1 MNKYID
7 ADKLTAQIKGIIA
20 AVETKKHPDVLGSME
35 QCLAASEVE
44 ALSLALDCIK
54 ELQQEQPKVDFEE
67 EWDKFEDWM
76 ESYNRGDYPTC
87 YSPKQIAR
95 HFYELGLNARKED

>member
-20 AVETKKHPDVLGSME
+20 AVETKKHPDVLGGME

-54 ELQQEQPKVDFEE
+54 ELQQEQADADLKMVVRLDNIVMNMVGEG
-67 EWDKFEDWM
+67 
-76 ESYNRGDYPTC
+76 YNNGYKTRP
-87 YSPKQIAR
+87 
-95 HFYELGLNARKED
+95 FYEEVLRRFNENKEK

>member
-1 MNKYID
+1 MNHYID

-44 ALSLALDCIK
+44 ALGLALDCIK
-54 ELQQEQPKVDFEE
+54 ELQQEQSDADLRMVVRIDNIVMNMVGEG
-67 EWDKFEDWM
+67 
-76 ESYNRGDYPTC
+76 YNSGYMTRP
-87 YSPKQIAR
+87 
-95 HFYELGLNARKED
+95 FYEEVLRRFNENKEK

>member
-54 ELQQEQPKVDFEE
+54 ELKREQADADLKMVVRLDNIVMNMVGEG
-67 EWDKFEDWM
+67 
-76 ESYNRGDYPTC
+76 YNNGFKTRP
-87 YSPKQIAR
+87 
-95 HFYELGLNARKED
+95 FYEEVLRRFNENKEK